1 MKKLLVIFL
10 TLLFSMLIINCGGD
24 SKPVAKKAKSMI
36 DKAIKEVA
44 NSVKSKLVADLANGK
59 KTYEKLCTACH
70 ATGVGGAA
78 ALTDK
83 VRWQANADKGMLAL
97 QKSVIKGVAKGEGKY
112 GIMAPRGSCADCSD
126 KDIYDA
132 IGFMISEAGVKLK

>member
-1 MKKLLVIFL
+1 MKKLLVIVL

-36 DKAIKEVA
+36 DKAKTEKA
-44 NSVKSKLVADLANGK
+44 ELVVDLANGK
-59 KTYEKLCTACH
+59 KTYEKICTACH

-78 ALTDK
+78 ALTNK
-83 VRWQANADKGMLAL
+83 VRWQANADKGILAL

-132 IGFMISEAGVKLK
+132 IGYMISEADVKLK